1 MVNVTFFGCP
11 VSESKAVS
19 KVKSQLTLTCHNNIP
34 LSCQNMSK
42 MSGPVETELPLQ
54 TLAFR
59 RKDKLRL
66 SLHNNRA
73 VNNTPVVT
81 DPQELKERVR
91 SLSCDELARKL
102 SNCNNKQR
110 LPFLLLDCRG
120 YLCYTECH
128 IAGAVHIPCADRFNR
143 KRVQNCSSVLDLVS
157 TNNRRNKIGSSPT
170 AASPSSSA
178 SAGSVSTAKWR
189 EVIVYDE
196 GTSDLTLDSAGLQT
210 PISFVLMHLLQEN
223 RQPIFLNGGIKE
235 FSRYYRDLCDNC
247 NKKDLTIGSTMPLT
261 SSHPPSFLLPCSP
274 LPPISPSI
282 VSTPNCRE
290 SFENE
295 PPTKVLPY
303 LYVGNAKDSTN
314 CKLLRELGIGYILS
328 VTTNS
333 PFSTSTTS
341 YSSHYSSNNNNNNHL
356 EQHQSSEFRK
366 MQIPVSDN
374 LCENLSTYFDAAYEF
389 IEEARKTGTKVLIHC
404 QAGISRSPT
413 IAIAYIMKHINLST
427 LDAYAL
433 VQKERRIISPNLNFM
448 GQLVEFE
455 SKLKGMSSCSSS
467 SSSESE
473 SSMELESVSSLEE
486 SCGSSKSSSSSV
498 SSTSIGSSSLSHLHH
513 RRTSSCHSSSAS
525 SSGISNSIESSSS
538 SNTHMIVAD

>member
-1 MVNVTFFGCP
+1 MPFSNQCGRHRSRQPPAART
-11 VSESKAVS
+11 S
-19 KVKSQLTLTCHNNIP
+19 
-34 LSCQNMSK
+34 LSLCQ
-42 MSGPVETELPLQ
+42 
-54 TLAFR
+54 R
-59 RKDKLRL
+59 RK
-66 SLHNNRA
+66 
-73 VNNTPVVT
+73 
-81 DPQELKERVR
+81 
-91 SLSCDELARKL
+91 
-102 SNCNNKQR
+102 
-110 LPFLLLDCRG
+110 LPW
-120 YLCYTECH
+120 
-128 IAGAVHIPCADRFNR
+128 
-143 KRVQNCSSVLDLVS
+143 K
-157 TNNRRNKIGSSPT
+157 
-170 AASPSSSA
+170 
-178 SAGSVSTAKWR
+178 
-189 EVIVYDE
+189 
-196 GTSDLTLDSAGLQT
+196 
-210 PISFVLMHLLQEN
+210 
-223 RQPIFLNGGIKE
+223 GGIKE

-328 VTTNS
+328 VTANS

-341 YSSHYSSNNNNNNHL
+341 YSSHYNNNNNL
-356 EQHQSSEFRK
+356 ESQHQSSEFRK

-374 LCENLSTYFDAAYEF
+374 LCENLAPYFDAAYEF
-389 IEEARKTGTKVLIHC
+389 IEEARKTGSKVLIHC

-413 IAIAYIMKHINLST
+413 IAIAYIMKHINLTT

-486 SCGSSKSSSSSV
+486 SCGSTKSSSSSV
-498 SSTSIGSSSLSHLHH
+498 SSSSSISHHHH
-513 RRTSSCHSSSAS
+513 RRTSSCHSNSAS
-525 SSGISNSIESSSS
+525 PSGISITIENSSS
-538 SNTHMIVAD
+538 SNTPMIVAD